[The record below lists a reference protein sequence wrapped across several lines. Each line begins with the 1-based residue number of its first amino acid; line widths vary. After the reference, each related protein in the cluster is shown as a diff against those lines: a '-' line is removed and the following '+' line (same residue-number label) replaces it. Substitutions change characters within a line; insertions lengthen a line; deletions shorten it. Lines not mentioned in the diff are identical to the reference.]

1 MLIKS
6 QGITTSLD
14 EDRPSRALNQRQ
26 QRATNYERENF
37 VLTAQSSAVP
47 YMSNI
52 QEEFIFLK
60 NITFY
65 LQSAHVHAR
74 L

>member
-52 QEEFIFLK
+52 QEEFIF
-60 NITFY
+60 F
-65 LQSAHVHAR
+65 
-74 L
+74 